1 MQVTKRERYDYHPWT
16 ATITPS
22 ENTHFRVIP
31 SEDSLIREVEKDAT
45 VEDTTCTIVK
55 PKPRALC
62 KQLSDAASTELPESP
77 LEAPQISSLLDADP
91 VPSPSA
97 EAPSEP
103 KPAAKDSPTK
113 KKGNCWTSHT
123 VRVEGMLSLCDSPL
137 WFCSPVRQNLSQ
149 T

>member
-1 MQVTKRERYDYHPWT
+1 MQVSKRERYDYHPRT

-45 VEDTTCTIVK
+45 VEDTICTIVK

-62 KQLSDAASTELPESP
+62 KQLSDAASTQLPELP
-77 LEAPQISSLLDADP
+77 LEAPQISSMLDADH
-91 VPSPSA
+91 VPSASSI

-103 KPAAKDSPTK
+103 KPAAKVDSPTK
-113 KKGNCWTSHT
+113 KKGNCVIDFTSHQCRCILVQCFT
-123 VRVEGMLSLCDSPL
+123 YCFYTM
-137 WFCSPVRQNLSQ
+137 
-149 T
+149 